1 MIRRLAVSAAAVSLC
16 LMSTTLSGCD
26 GSKTPKAP
34 ETASKPAPESG
45 LPVPSDPAPVSKA
58 PAQTPTA
65 TPIVAGAPAFAVL
78 YPGAKLDG
86 QPTLPGG
93 KSDGGIV
100 TFRTAASPD
109 EVVAFY
115 RAKAEDAGLR
125 SVTGM
130 NQGDARAY
138 GAAGGA
144 ANDVTLQV
152 VAAPDDDAQTSVQL
166 TWTGAQ

>member
-1 MIRRLAVSAAAVSLC
+1 MIRRLAVSAAVVSLC
-16 LMSTTLSGCD
+16 LVSTALSGCD
-26 GSKTPKAP
+26 GSKAPKTP
-34 ETASKPAPESG
+34 EVRPAPEAV
-45 LPVPSDPAPVSKA
+45 LPAPADQPPVAKA
-58 PAQTPTA
+58 PASAPAA
-65 TPIVAGAPAFAVL
+65 TPVVAGAPAFAVL

-115 RAKAEDAGLR
+115 RAQAEGAGLR

>member
-1 MIRRLAVSAAAVSLC
+1 MIRRLAASAAVVSLC
-16 LMSTTLSGCD
+16 LITVALSGCD
-26 GSKTPKAP
+26 GSKAPKTP
-34 ETASKPAPESG
+34 ETATKPATQVAEGP
-45 LPVPSDPAPVSKA
+45 
-58 PAQTPTA
+58 PTA
-65 TPIVAGAPAFAVL
+65 ATPPGPEVAPKAEAGTIVAGAPAFAVL
-78 YPGAKLDG
+78 YPGAELDG

-93 KSDGGIV
+93 RAEGGIV

-109 EVVAFY
+109 QVVEFY
-115 RAKAEDAGLR
+115 RAKAEGAGLR

-152 VAAPDDDAQTSVQL
+152 VAAPGEDDQTSVQL
-166 TWTGAQ
+166 SWSGAQ